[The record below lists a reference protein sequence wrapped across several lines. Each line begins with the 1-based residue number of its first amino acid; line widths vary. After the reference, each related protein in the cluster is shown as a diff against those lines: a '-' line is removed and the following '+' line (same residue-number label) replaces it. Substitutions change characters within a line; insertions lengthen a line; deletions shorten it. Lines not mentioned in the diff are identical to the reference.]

1 MMLLCYDYATA
12 ARACRFSFEHDI
24 LQRTSKEISF
34 EFPRPLRSKRMKIK
48 KACLHQHC
56 AILIQITLTVAL
68 GKGPDVDLNLKAII
82 LIRLNG

>member
-1 MMLLCYDYATA
+1 
-12 ARACRFSFEHDI
+12 
-24 LQRTSKEISF
+24 
-34 EFPRPLRSKRMKIK
+34 MKIK

-68 GKGPDVDLNLKAII
+68 GIGPDVDLNLKAII